1 MPAFERRRWDLR
13 SGAAYAVQVLREEGA
28 RGLADRVLSY
38 AGVHRAWVIERRL
51 TEPLATAARTAPV
64 ADDGLAFGEAG
75 LPDLHALAELRGAEH
90 DQVVERMGR
99 VREPVEALHRRL
111 LAHGDRCFVARE
123 GARVAAALWA
133 SRGAQSVPYLW
144 CDLALAADEAYVYDM
159 FVAPEMRGRALARR
173 VHLYAAARL
182 AEAGCVR
189 SVGLIRVYNV
199 PALRTAAHAGY
210 QPIGMLTCVGV
221 RGRAL
226 HLGDALPIRAWP
238 SG

>member
-1 MPAFERRRWDLR
+1 MPAFERRRWDLQ
-13 SGAAYAVQVLREEGA
+13 SGAAYAVEVLREEGA
-28 RGLADRVLSY
+28 RGLADRLLSY

-51 TEPLATAARTAPV
+51 TEPLATAARRAPV
-64 ADDGLAFGEAG
+64 ADDGLAFAEAG
-75 LPDLHALAELRGAEH
+75 LDELDALAELRGAEH
-90 DQVVERMGR
+90 DQVIERMGR

-111 LAHGDRCFVARE
+111 FARGDRCFVARD
-123 GARVAAALWA
+123 ATRIAAAMWA
-133 SRGAQSVPYLW
+133 ARGAQPVPYLW
-144 CDLALAADEAYVYDM
+144 CDLALAANEAYVYDM
-159 FVAPEMRGRALARR
+159 FVAPDMRGRALARR
-173 VHLYAAARL
+173 VHLYAAERL

-189 SVGLIRVYNV
+189 SVGLIRLHNV

-226 HLGDALPIRAWP
+226 HFGDALPIRAWP